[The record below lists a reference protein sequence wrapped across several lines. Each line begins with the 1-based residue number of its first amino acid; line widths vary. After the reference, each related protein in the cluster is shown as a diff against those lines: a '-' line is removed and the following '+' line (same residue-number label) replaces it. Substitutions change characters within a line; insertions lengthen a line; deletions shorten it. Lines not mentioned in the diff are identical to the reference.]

1 MYIKRY
7 MTVNPCAAGPTTT
20 IAGASELLSE
30 NNCRHLPIVDEET
43 RLLGM
48 VTDRDLRSACP
59 SILTAP
65 QALTPEQL
73 EVAGQPVSRI
83 MSRDI
88 VTLNPLSTLDDA
100 LLLLDRKKVGALPV
114 LTDDGRLAGIFSTR
128 DLLQAYRRLFGLGER
143 GSALI
148 SVRDDG
154 RPRPLSRLVR
164 VLEEHDIHFS
174 RISRRGGEQGGSGA
188 ESGGGAVIYVRV
200 NTFNLHAVRQAL
212 EQAGFIM
219 LDQGD

>member
-1 MYIKRY
+1 MYIKKY
-7 MTVNPCAAGPTTT
+7 MTVNPCAAGPETS
-20 IAGASELLSE
+20 IARASELLVE
-30 NNCRHLPIVDEET
+30 TNCRHLPIVDNGS

-59 SILTAP
+59 SILTAA

-73 EVAGQPVSRI
+73 KVADQPVSRI

-88 VTLNPLSTLDDA
+88 VTLTPLSTLDDA

-114 LTDDGRLAGIFSTR
+114 LSDSGRLAGIFSTR
-128 DLLQAYRRLFGLGER
+128 DLLQAYRQLFGLGEK

-154 RPRPLSRLVR
+154 WPRPLSRLVR
-164 VLEEHDIHFS
+164 ALEEHDIHFS
-174 RISRRGGEQGGSGA
+174 RISRRRDEQGGTA
-188 ESGGGAVIYVRV
+188 VESGGAAVIYLRV

-212 EQAGFIM
+212 ESAGFT
-219 LDQGD
+219 LENQGL